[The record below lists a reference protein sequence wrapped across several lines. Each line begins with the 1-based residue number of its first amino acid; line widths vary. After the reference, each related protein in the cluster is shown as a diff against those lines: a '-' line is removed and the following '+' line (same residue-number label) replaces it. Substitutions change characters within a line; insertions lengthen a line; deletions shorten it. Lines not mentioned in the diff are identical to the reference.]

1 MLLSSKQDLYI
12 GVIMAEFY
20 SRRFNVAKQL
30 EGFINWNKIERAQIV
45 SISNTAFQK
54 VNGETS
60 SSSFLYFYAENP
72 LDFDLF
78 EELSEERQKELT
90 AKAIETEGE
99 KEKQKRISEL
109 KQELAYH
116 SNPKNYSVDMPE
128 MAHLKEVIRIEQEI
142 KNSKDAVYTK
152 VIQFA
157 GMRLVPTNFNEMDG
171 QALYELIVK
180 INPLVKVQ
188 TEWVYV
194 V

>member
-1 MLLSSKQDLYI
+1 MYI
-12 GVIMAEFY
+12 AVVMADFY
-20 SRRFNVAKQL
+20 SRRFNLAKQL
-30 EGFINWNKIERAQIV
+30 EGFVKWNKLERAQIV
-45 SISNTAFQK
+45 SITNTAFQK

-60 SSSFLYFYAENP
+60 SSSYLYFYAENP
-72 LDFDLF
+72 LVFDLF
-78 EELSEERQKELT
+78 EELSDNQQKELT
-90 AKAIETEGE
+90 AKAIETEAE
-99 KEKQKRISEL
+99 KEKQKRISQL
-109 KQELAYH
+109 KQELAHH

-142 KNSKDAVYTK
+142 QNSKDAVYTK
-152 VIQFA
+152 VIRFA
-157 GMRLVPTNFNEMDG
+157 GMRLVPTNFDEMDG